1 MGNNNNNNRKELYK
15 IENFSVVVPQQY
27 TSPLK
32 KDERK
37 SV

>member
-27 TSPLK
+27 LSSDKKQKTSL
-32 KDERK
+32 
-37 SV
+37 